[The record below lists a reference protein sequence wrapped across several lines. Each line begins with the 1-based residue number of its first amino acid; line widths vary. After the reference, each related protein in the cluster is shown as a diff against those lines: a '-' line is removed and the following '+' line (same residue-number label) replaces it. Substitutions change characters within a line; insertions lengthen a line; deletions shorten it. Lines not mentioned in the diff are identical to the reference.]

1 MTEGQ
6 SIGHTEAMFP
16 GARLYF
22 GHHCKPEQPVSFHE
36 VRFTGGGGVR
46 GDGENQWS
54 FLVQCRT
61 THPQAVPLVLVHRV
75 LKSSLD
81 WLRTGEAAEGR

>member
-36 VRFTGGGGVR
+36 VRVT
-46 GDGENQWS
+46 GDGGAGGRGEPVV
-54 FLVQCRT
+54 LPGPVQDYT
-61 THPQAVPLVLVHRV
+61 STGSSSSPQGA
-75 LKSSLD
+75 K
-81 WLRTGEAAEGR
+81 E

>member
-36 VRFTGGGGVR
+36 VRFTGGGGEGGR
-46 GDGENQWS
+46 GEPVVLPGP
-54 FLVQCRT
+54 VQDYT
-61 THPQAVPLVLVHRV
+61 STG
-75 LKSSLD
+75 SSSSP
-81 WLRTGEAAEGR
+81 